1 MKHLKHIATVCLLIV
16 TAACSRPNP
25 HRAIYERYAETD
37 NLTVAFVGGYRVNDS
52 LRVDVTFL
60 QATDTAGWSLLK
72 KDFAI
77 PTFPPEIERLMEEGC
92 SVNYRL
98 FPKDHPDMPMDTVER
113 LNNDFAVIL
122 RHKLSI
128 YVFHLQDI
136 EQYIQI
142 ISRFTHEEVTSNIN
156 QKQ

>member
-1 MKHLKHIATVCLLIV
+1 MRHLKYIATGCLLIV
-16 TAACSRPNP
+16 MAACSRPNA
-25 HRAIYERYAETD
+25 HRAIYERYAEAD

-60 QATDTAGWSLLK
+60 QAEDTAGWNLLK
-72 KDFAI
+72 KDFAV
-77 PTFPPEIERLMEEGC
+77 PVFPPEIERLMEEGC
-92 SVNYRL
+92 SVNYKL
-98 FPKDHPDMPMDTVER
+98 FPKGHPDMPMDTVER

-142 ISRFTHEEVTSNIN
+142 ISRFTHEEVTSKIN
-156 QKQ
+156 

>member
-128 YVFHLQDI
+128 DVFHLQDI